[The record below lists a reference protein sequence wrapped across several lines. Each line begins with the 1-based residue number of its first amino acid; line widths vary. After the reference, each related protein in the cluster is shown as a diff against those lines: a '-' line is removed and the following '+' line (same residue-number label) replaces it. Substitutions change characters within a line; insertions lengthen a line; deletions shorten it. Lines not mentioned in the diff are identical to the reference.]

1 MCVELENHRA
11 KVPLSSHHVRGPG
24 DWRESHVTA
33 DVDLDQLA
41 EMVLVWF
48 LHCKGPL
55 FPLSTQRSWK
65 EVTVYSSHAR
75 SREYALL
82 PCRQSNRINY
92 LEFFSI
98 DLSLLHILAYSI
110 IYLCQFGL
118 MGIFSTS
125 SYNPAMHYLFCCSN
139 YPNFG
144 HWEFFQLTPVSCGM
158 PMFGWVCFVLLSI
171 SYFLA
176 LQ

>member
-1 MCVELENHRA
+1 
-11 KVPLSSHHVRGPG
+11 
-24 DWRESHVTA
+24 
-33 DVDLDQLA
+33 
-41 EMVLVWF
+41 MVLVWF

-118 MGIFSTS
+118 MGIFLLQVIIQQCIIYFVAQIIPTLAIGS
-125 SYNPAMHYLFCCSN
+125 SFSWLPCPVACPCLGGFVLFCWAFPTSWHCNRHPGSSWI
-139 YPNFG
+139 F
-144 HWEFFQLTPVSCGM
+144 PVSVLESATSPRNC
-158 PMFGWVCFVLLSI
+158 FFVCLF
-171 SYFLA
+171 FNWR
-176 LQ
+176 